1 MINPKDYTNYTEYLV
16 DVLRA
21 LDTNGQV
28 YVNKAEYD
36 LDRTCDQKDYFINLL
51 GYVDSYNEN
60 TTDINLDY
68 NPFPG
73 FETYDPPEGT
83 FSIGYL
89 NGLFTGYDGANAPTS
104 YVANQTVSI
113 PLQAIND
120 DAPLDGL
127 QITVTVT
134 PLFTFL
140 DLSPIVV
147 TFTYTAQTP
156 SVDVTFPF
164 NYLGPVTVS
173 SVLTDAESQ
182 PIITVPTGT
191 VQDLGDY
198 TGPDALPVFGTVV
211 PADWV
216 VPNLDTVQ
224 TSPVFD
230 IGELENSPFFGEE
243 QVNANS
249 RFDSRKFL
257 STVLG
262 SEVYHPALN
271 GATLSMTFN
280 AETNTYT
287 YKPAGADTTTGAPK
301 TLDRLVYNVRL
312 QDEDGAPVAET
323 VVDGPAKLAA
333 GEFTSGQESQIV
345 NLSLNDGFEGA
356 LFALITV
363 EHAYNN
369 VQIAASGNNITGLTF
384 SMAETNGLCLWEP
397 GDTVT
402 VNIAVATIDAAYNDT
417 PLYQSVLVS
426 FLAYAT
432 SDATGSAVYSLGT
445 QNLQLPGSALGSVDL
460 TVPSSGHDGE
470 MWLSTVLY
478 PGGTESYI
486 NDVTVAFDTS
496 NPVPLNDIATV
507 TIAYDNWDIS
517 QPDTAI
523 PLTIVMNDEFS
534 ETDYLITMTQVSQH
548 PSLGNPVTHTY
559 VSGAP
564 LALLYNILPSNTQ
577 LEGQP
582 PASISLFIGITNA

>member
-21 LDTNGQV
+21 LDTDGQV

-36 LDRTCDQKDYFINLL
+36 LDRTCDQEDYFINLL
-51 GYVDSYNEN
+51 GYVDSNNEN

-73 FETYDPPEGT
+73 FETFDPPEGT
-83 FSIGYL
+83 FTIGYL
-89 NGLFTGYDGANAPTS
+89 NGLFTGYDGTTAPTS
-104 YVANQTVSI
+104 YVANETVSI
-113 PLQAIND
+113 TMQGINEN
-120 DAPLDGL
+120 APLDGL
-127 QITVTVT
+127 QITLTVT

-140 DLSPIVV
+140 DLTPIVV

-156 SVDVTFPF
+156 SVDITFPA
-164 NYLGPVTVS
+164 NYAGPVTVT

-191 VQDLGDY
+191 VKDLGDY
-198 TGPDALPVFGTVV
+198 TGPDALPVFGTVE
-211 PADWV
+211 PANWV
-216 VPNLDTVQ
+216 VPNVDTVQ
-224 TSPVFD
+224 TSPTFD
-230 IGELENSPFFGEE
+230 IGALADSPFYGGE
-243 QVNANS
+243 QANSNS

-271 GATLSMTFN
+271 GATLSMTFD

-287 YKPAGADTTTGAPK
+287 YKPSNGDTTTGAPK

-312 QDEDGAPVAET
+312 QDEDGSPVAET

-345 NLSLNDGFEGA
+345 NLSLNDGFVGA

-369 VQIAASGNNITGLTF
+369 VQIAESGNNISGLTF

-402 VNIAVATIDAAYNDT
+402 VNIAVTSSDGAYNDT
-417 PLYQSVLVS
+417 PLYESVLISVMA
-426 FLAYAT
+426 FDT
-432 SDATGSAVYSLGT
+432 SEATGSAVYGLGLH
-445 QNLQLPGSALGSVDL
+445 NLILPGSAQGTLDL
-460 TVPSSGHDGE
+460 TIPSSGHDGD

-478 PGGTESYI
+478 PGGFENYANAVTLYFATE
-486 NDVTVAFDTS
+486 D
-496 NPVPLNDIATV
+496 PVPLNDIATV
-507 TIAYDNWDIS
+507 SLEYDYWDIT

-523 PLTIVMNDEFS
+523 ALTIVMNDGFS
-534 ETDYLITMTQVSQH
+534 EDDYLITLIQQSDPQQLH
-548 PSLGNPVTHTY
+548 NYEIGQ
-559 VSGAP
+559 P
-564 LALLYNILPSNTQ
+564 LALNYNIVPGNTQ
-577 LEGQP
+577 VDGQP
-582 PASISLFIGITNA
+582 PKAVTVTISITNA